1 MTEEKALHP
10 PASQVT
16 LSPLSPSPPLVLVVS
31 GPSGSGKS
39 TLVQRILE
47 LPGTMASVS
56 CTTRPRRA
64 TEATGKCYDFVTEAQ
79 FDEMV
84 RNGDF
89 LEYAR
94 VFGKHSYGTP
104 KKWLEESRRTGL
116 DLVLEID
123 VQGALQVKKSLPES
137 VAIFILPPSREELER
152 RLRSR
157 GTDSEDEITR
167 RLAKARAE
175 ISAFRSYDFCILNE
189 DVALAGREAIAIV
202 TALRC
207 TTARRQARV
216 EKLLA
221 SFGEKD

>member
-1 MTEEKALHP
+1 MSAGTEVA
-10 PASQVT
+10 
-16 LSPLSPSPPLVLVVS
+16 PLLLIVS

-39 TLVQRILE
+39 TLVQKILE
-47 LPGTMASVS
+47 LPGTMPSIS
-56 CTTRPRRA
+56 CTTRARRA
-64 TEATGKCYDFVTEAQ
+64 TEASGKCYDFVSEAE
-79 FDEMV
+79 FDAMV
-84 RNGDF
+84 ARGEF

-104 KKWLEESRRTGL
+104 KKWLEESRKRRL

-123 VQGALQVKKSLPES
+123 VQGAAQIKEKIPES

-157 GTDSEDEITR
+157 GQDSDDEISR
-167 RLAKARAE
+167 RLAKARDE
-175 ISAFRSYDFCILNE
+175 IEAFGKYYDFCVVNE
-189 DVALAGREAIAIV
+189 DMEHAGREVQAIV

-207 TTARRQARV
+207 TSGRRRDRV

-221 SFGEKD
+221 SFGGKD

>member
-1 MTEEKALHP
+1 MSVEKEIA
-10 PASQVT
+10 
-16 LSPLSPSPPLVLVVS
+16 PLVLIVS

-39 TLVQRILE
+39 TLVQKILE
-47 LPGTMASVS
+47 LPGTMPSVS

-64 TEATGKCYDFVTEAQ
+64 TEARGKCYDFVSVEE
-79 FDEMV
+79 FDAMV
-84 RNGDF
+84 ERGEF

-104 KKWLEESRRTGL
+104 KKWIEESRRTGL

-123 VQGALQVKKSLPES
+123 VQGAAQVKEKLPES

-157 GTDSEDEITR
+157 GTDADEEIKR
-167 RLAKARAE
+167 RLAKAHDE
-175 ISAFRSYDFCILNE
+175 IAAFGKYYDFCVVNE
-189 DVALAGREAIAIV
+189 DVERAGREAQAIV

-207 TTARRQARV
+207 SSARRRARV
-216 EKLLA
+216 EQLLA
-221 SFGEKD
+221 SFGGND